1 MPKTIQSD
9 GFIGALLGKLAGPLI
24 KVAAPLAKYI
34 LAPFATMALTSE
46 RYGAIQRK
54 MLGNGVLRARKGI
67 ILAILNEDMDDI
79 TIIIK
84 SQVKQK
90 NMK

>member
-34 LAPFATMALTSE
+34 LAPFATMASTSE

-67 ILAILNEDMDDI
+67 ILAILNEDVDDI

-84 SQVKQK
+84 SQVKQ
-90 NMK
+90 

>member
-24 KVAAPLAKYI
+24 KVAAPSAKYV
-34 LAPFATMALTSE
+34 LAPFATMASTSA

-84 SQVKQK
+84 SQVKQ
-90 NMK
+90 